1 MDNSSILIS
10 NFTSLSYII
19 QAVMVM
25 IGVCLIVTGLFKFK
39 RYGEMRSMMSQ
50 QVTITGPLF
59 CLLSGVIL
67 LIFPKFVHITMGML
81 WTNTNPLRY
90 QDNDLSFS
98 GYIQAII
105 IFVRIVGVV
114 AFIRGVVLLSR
125 FGQQGGQ
132 PVLGRALIFLICGV
146 LAIHIVGSVDLFQ
159 NFFDLSF

>member
-59 CLLSGVIL
+59 CLLSGYL
-67 LIFPKFVHITMGML
+67 
-81 WTNTNPLRY
+81 Y
-90 QDNDLSFS
+90 
-98 GYIQAII
+98 
-105 IFVRIVGVV
+105 
-114 AFIRGVVLLSR
+114 
-125 FGQQGGQ
+125 
-132 PVLGRALIFLICGV
+132 
-146 LAIHIVGSVDLFQ
+146 
-159 NFFDLSF
+159 